1 MNPLFYFHPPGVIK
15 NFCLLWNTILASWP
29 PKVPALFLFFIF
41 ALFYFVFSSSE
52 TRGFQK
58 EWWGK
63 VGAFNTGSQLPRT
76 QSEGNV
82 IFFPHPHL
90 PASWPLT
97 QKTRLLGSVPGGSP
111 ALLKRGESRAWED
124 TLSSSPQ
131 QADCTQVSGFLAENP
146 DHPASWHCRCEYKPD
161 SWCMCGLRHAI
172 IKWLLLKPN
181 SIKKEPAE
189 NRWRRTAYDSPL
201 KSRAQNGFPMWSL
214 FQQTLTECL
223 FCARSRTGNKR
234 GCRSTSCL

>member
-82 IFFPHPHL
+82 IFSPHPHL

-111 ALLKRGESRAWED
+111 ALLKRGESPKR
-124 TLSSSPQ
+124 TLSAP
-131 QADCTQVSGFLAENP
+131 
-146 DHPASWHCRCEYKPD
+146 HPSRPTAPKSLD
-161 SWCMCGLRHAI
+161 SW
-172 IKWLLLKPN
+172 LKILTFLPLDTAGV
-181 SIKKEPAE
+181 SI
-189 NRWRRTAYDSPL
+189 N
-201 KSRAQNGFPMWSL
+201 
-214 FQQTLTECL
+214 QTLGVCVDSDMPSSND
-223 FCARSRTGNKR
+223 FSWNPIP
-234 GCRSTSCL
+234 